1 MIHIRNSIRIYNAYL
16 NRQSQKLTSYK
27 RLKLVNDVI
36 FPWITPSFLA
46 YFSMLILEV
55 ENHVRVFVMV
65 PLSIM
70 GIVGGLYAGVSV
82 VIYGIRA
89 DSAAARN
96 SADSD

>member
-1 MIHIRNSIRIYNAYL
+1 
-16 NRQSQKLTSYK
+16 
-27 RLKLVNDVI
+27 
-36 FPWITPSFLA
+36 
-46 YFSMLILEV
+46 MLILEV